1 MKRNPLW
8 RVWLCSVLLLAC
20 SAQASASGWETFKS
34 CFVTSEGRI
43 TDTANNNVSHT
54 EGQGYGMLLAVA
66 NDDRATFDR
75 LWQWTRSQLR
85 NPQTELFYW
94 RYVPGS
100 DNPVADKNNAADGDV
115 LLAWALQRA
124 AQKWQ
129 VESYQQESDRIQRA
143 IIRLDVTSFG
153 GHTVMLPGAQGFNK
167 VSYVVLNP
175 SYFLFQAWRE
185 FGEHSHLQVWDKL
198 INDGF
203 DLLGKLSFGKT
214 GLPMDWVALN
224 ADGSVAPAVGYSNRF
239 SYDAIRVPLN
249 IWWYDPHSLAL
260 VPFQRVWQGYSRML
274 TPAWFDV
281 LANAPA
287 PYHLEGGLLAVRDLT
302 LNETGY
308 LSDKLAADQ
317 NYFSASLQ
325 LLTWQAFQEKR

>member
-1 MKRNPLW
+1 MKVKPLW
-8 RVWLCSVLLLAC
+8 LGWICSVFLLVS
-20 SAQASASGWETFKS
+20 SAQAAASGWESFKS
-34 CFVTSEGRI
+34 RFVTPEGRI
-43 TDTANNNVSHT
+43 IDTANNNVSHT

-66 NDDRATFDR
+66 NNDRATFDR
-75 LWQWTRSQLR
+75 LWQWTHSQLG
-85 NPQTELFYW
+85 NPQNDLFYW
-94 RYVPGS
+94 RYTPGS
-100 DNPVADKNNAADGDV
+100 DNPVADKNNASDGDV

-129 VESYQQESDRIQRA
+129 VASYQQASDRIQRA
-143 IIRLDVTSFG
+143 IIKLDVVSFG
-153 GHTVMLPGAQGFNK
+153 GHTVLLPGAQGFNK
-167 VSYVVLNP
+167 NSYVVLNP

-185 FGEHSHLQVWDKL
+185 FGERSHLQVWDKL

-203 DLLGKLSFGKT
+203 DLLSKLSFGKT
-214 GLPMDWVALN
+214 GLPLDWVALN
-224 ADGSVAPAVGYSNRF
+224 ADGSVAPAVGYPNRF

-249 IWWYDPHSLAL
+249 IWWYDPQSLAL
-260 VPFQRVWQGYSRML
+260 VPFQRVWQGYGRTM

-281 LANAPA
+281 LANTPA

-308 LSDKLAADQ
+308 LSDRLAADQ

-325 LLTWQAFQEKR
+325 LLTWLAFQEKR